1 MLLRGFDVSLPVGV
15 GGGGIG
21 KSAGGGGGVLQGWA
35 GLRGEGR
42 NIISVEWGFHGGAFP
57 IALCGGV
64 RDVWIF
70 PHPNPLPRVEG
81 VEQGEVEGCGVLS
94 CSLSL
99 WERARVRVF

>member
-21 KSAGGGGGVLQGWA
+21 ESAGGGGGVLQGWA

-57 IALCGGV
+57 IALCGG
-64 RDVWIF
+64 
-70 PHPNPLPRVEG
+70 G
-81 VEQGEVEGCGVLS
+81 
-94 CSLSL
+94 
-99 WERARVRVF
+99 